1 MSERANAAILLALSL
16 ALAPSAAVAA
26 APRPAVAARVEAE
39 RFVHR
44 LYSYYRDEH
53 SQPRDEGAVWTPAM
67 LALMARLDRL
77 DDEARL
83 EVSDGDEI
91 CQCQDWGDFRL
102 LSSRIVPHGPGRA
115 DAFVRFSN
123 LGRMTGLRLVLER
136 TPAGW
141 RVADLFAPDR
151 PGGLAAAYRKALA
164 TRPNP

>member
-1 MSERANAAILLALSL
+1 MKRGLILVALMAMGLPASPAASAP
-16 ALAPSAAVAA
+16 PSAAARGQAQAA
-26 APRPAVAARVEAE
+26 A
-39 RFVHR
+39 FIDR
-44 LYSYYRDEH
+44 LYAYYRVDPSHE
-53 SQPRDEGAVWTPAM
+53 RDDSKVWTPAM
-67 LALMARLDRL
+67 LALMARLDRI

-91 CQCQDWGDFRL
+91 CQGQDWGDFRL

-164 TRPNP
+164 TRSNP

>member
-1 MSERANAAILLALSL
+1 MKRSLILFASLGMGLSTSPAAS
-16 ALAPSAAVAA
+16 S
-26 APRPAVAARVEAE
+26 PRPVAARGSDQAAA
-39 RFVHR
+39 FVDR
-44 LYSYYRDEH
+44 LYGFYRADPSHE
-53 SQPRDEGAVWTPAM
+53 RDDTKVWTPGM

-102 LSSRIVPHGPGRA
+102 LARRIVLQGPRRA
-115 DAFVRFSN
+115 DAFVRFLN
-123 LGRMTGLRLVLER
+123 LGRMTGLRLALEH

-141 RVADLFAPDR
+141 RVADVYASDR

>member
-1 MSERANAAILLALSL
+1 MSRRAKAAILLALSL
-16 ALAPSAAVAA
+16 AFVPSASVAA
-26 APRPAVAARVEAE
+26 AARSAAGRAEAE
-39 RFVHR
+39 RFVDR
-44 LYSYYRDEH
+44 LYSYYREEPSH
-53 SQPRDEGAVWTPAM
+53 PRDEGAVWSPAM

-102 LSSRIVPHGPGRA
+102 LSVRIVPHGPGRA

-123 LGRMTGLRLVLER
+123 LGRMTGLRLALER

-141 RVADLFAPDR
+141 RVADVFASDR
-151 PGGLAAAYRKALA
+151 PGGLAAAYGKAIA